1 MKKLLNTL
9 YITTPESYLSL
20 NGETVV
26 INHDDEKK
34 SMPLHNIDCI
44 MICGGKGVTPALM
57 GKCAK
62 KGIELIFM
70 SRDGQKF
77 LAKIEGEVNGNVF
90 LRREQYRIADDT
102 ERSLEIAKNIISA
115 KVYNSRMSIER
126 TIRDHAL
133 RIDVEKFKK
142 KSEFLRNSIPK
153 IMNCSNMEQ
162 LRGIEGE
169 SASIYFSVLDDM
181 ILQQKDDFAFHGR
194 NKRPPLDNVNA
205 MLSFAYTLCETM
217 CSSALKSVGLDA
229 YVGFMH
235 TDRPGRPSLALD
247 LLEEFRC
254 QMCDRFVLTLIN
266 KKIVKADCFM
276 KQANGAVLLTDDGR
290 NEFCKA
296 WQNKKHEE
304 IKHPFL
310 GEKVQWGMVPY
321 AQALLLARYIRGDL
335 DCYPPFMWK

>member
-34 SMPLHNIDCI
+34 SIPLHNIDGI

-62 KGIELIFM
+62 NGIELVFM

-126 TIRDHAL
+126 TIRDHSL

-142 KSEFLRNSIPK
+142 
-153 IMNCSNMEQ
+153 
-162 LRGIEGE
+162 
-169 SASIYFSVLDDM
+169 
-181 ILQQKDDFAFHGR
+181 
-194 NKRPPLDNVNA
+194 
-205 MLSFAYTLCETM
+205 
-217 CSSALKSVGLDA
+217 
-229 YVGFMH
+229 
-235 TDRPGRPSLALD
+235 
-247 LLEEFRC
+247 
-254 QMCDRFVLTLIN
+254 
-266 KKIVKADCFM
+266 
-276 KQANGAVLLTDDGR
+276 
-290 NEFCKA
+290 
-296 WQNKKHEE
+296 
-304 IKHPFL
+304 
-310 GEKVQWGMVPY
+310 
-321 AQALLLARYIRGDL
+321 
-335 DCYPPFMWK
+335 